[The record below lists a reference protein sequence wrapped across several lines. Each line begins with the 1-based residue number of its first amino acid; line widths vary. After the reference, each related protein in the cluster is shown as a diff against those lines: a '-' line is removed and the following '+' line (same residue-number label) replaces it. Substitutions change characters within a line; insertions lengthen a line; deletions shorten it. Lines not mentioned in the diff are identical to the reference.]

1 MDISFQ
7 LYSARNFAPWE
18 NIYQLLGVLGYTQVE
33 GFGAAYEDVEK
44 TKSMLDKNELAM
56 PTGHFFPIDAFEKDF
71 DKTIKTAKFLGMSR
85 VFCPAP
91 EDFWRNGTDSKNWI
105 SLAKRLEEV
114 CKRVN
119 DAGLSFGWHNHHWEF
134 EPIDGDKLPMEL
146 ILEYAPSIDWEI
158 DVAWV
163 VRGHADPLEWI
174 SKYSDRITTAH
185 VKDLAPEGQ
194 CTDEDGWADPGY
206 GTIDWKKNY
215 VALCNAGVDIFIM
228 EHDNPSDIERFASR
242 AIETMRKF

>member
-1 MDISFQ
+1 
-7 LYSARNFAPWE
+7 
-18 NIYQLLGVLGYTQVE
+18 
-33 GFGAAYEDVEK
+33 
-44 TKSMLDKNELAM
+44 
-56 PTGHFFPIDAFEKDF
+56 
-71 DKTIKTAKFLGMSR
+71 
-85 VFCPAP
+85 
-91 EDFWRNGTDSKNWI
+91 
-105 SLAKRLEEV
+105 
-114 CKRVN
+114 
-119 DAGLSFGWHNHHWEF
+119 
-134 EPIDGDKLPMEL
+134 MEL

-194 CTDEDGWADPGY
+194 CTDEDGWADPGF
-206 GTIDWKKNY
+206 GIIDWKKNY

-242 AIETMRKF
+242 AIETMRKL